1 MPDMPEG
8 TQSILRALRVLKLF
22 DDENPTWD
30 LHELTQ
36 ATDLNKSTLFRIL
49 AALEYES
56 LVEKRD
62 NGRYVLG
69 SEIIALGGRAARVNR
84 LRDVSQPVLQQ
95 LTRSTGETTTLEVL
109 KTDHHKDLSY
119 MLVIDEVIGNH
130 IIGITQYIGQ
140 RLPVHATSTGKAVLA
155 HVDDAL
161 REQIFQQQMT
171 HFTDETRTTPA
182 QVNDDLATIKKRGY
196 AVVASELEHGL
207 VAIGVPVFNADGLVQ
222 AAISLSGP
230 TVRIKQTH
238 VSHLAEAVLEAAQ
251 EISHRLGYRN

>member
-1 MPDMPEG
+1 MSDMPEG

-22 DDENPTWD
+22 DDDNPTWD
-30 LHELTQ
+30 LHELTL

-56 LVEKRD
+56 LLEKRE

-95 LTRSTGETTTLEVL
+95 LTQATGETTTLEVL
-109 KTDHHKDLSY
+109 KTDNDNSWY

-130 IIGITQYIGQ
+130 IIGITQYIGS
-140 RLPVHATSTGKAVLA
+140 RLPVYATSTGKAVLA
-155 HVDDAL
+155 HVDVSL
-161 REQIFQQQMT
+161 REQIFQQQLDS
-171 HFTDETRTTPA
+171 FTDDTRTTWT
-182 QVNDDLATIKKRGY
+182 QVNEDLNVIRDRGY
-196 AVVASELEHGL
+196 AAVFGELEQGL
-207 VAIGVPVFNADGLVQ
+207 VAIGAPVFNVEGDVR

-230 TVRIKQTH
+230 TVRIKQRN
-238 VSHLAEAVLEAAQ
+238 VQHLAESVLDAAQ
-251 EISHRLGYRN
+251 QISHRLGYRD